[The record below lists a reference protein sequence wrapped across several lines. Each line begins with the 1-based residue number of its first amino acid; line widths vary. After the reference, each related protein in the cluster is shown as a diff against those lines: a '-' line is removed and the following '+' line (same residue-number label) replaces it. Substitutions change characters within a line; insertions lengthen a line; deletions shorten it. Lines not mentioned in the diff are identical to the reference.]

1 MRQKWPYN
9 TILSQYSSI
18 RYVLNNVQIKRCLGN
33 KGECFK
39 WQSYHTRHYLHSKIH
54 FHNIC
59 VMFSLCASIEFG
71 VTKNISCVLLTLPN
85 KALPLIYKATLHL
98 KWSWYFLEHTLHC
111 SVCYMTTLINKT
123 LALFSSATFYLN
135 LAFLRIY
142 LVLLSIESISCM
154 AALPHKTLPFF
165 SKHHFIW
172 IW

>member
-9 TILSQYSSI
+9 TILSPYSSI

-85 KALPLIYKATLHL
+85 KALPLIYKATLHW
-98 KWSWYFLEHTLHC
+98 KWSWYFLEYTLHC
-111 SVCYMTTLINKT
+111 SLVK
-123 LALFSSATFYLN
+123 LFVIWPPWYIKHSPYFPPQH
-135 LAFLRIY
+135 
-142 LVLLSIESISCM
+142 SISTWHSLEHILYCS
-154 AALPHKTLPFF
+154 L
-165 SKHHFIW
+165 
-172 IW
+172 